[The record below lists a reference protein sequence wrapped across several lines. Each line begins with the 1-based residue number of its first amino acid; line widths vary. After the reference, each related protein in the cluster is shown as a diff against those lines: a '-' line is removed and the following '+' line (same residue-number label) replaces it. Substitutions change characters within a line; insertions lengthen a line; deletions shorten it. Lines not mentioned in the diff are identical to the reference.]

1 MSAIIIF
8 PSQTRSLTF
17 KAVNKL
23 HYKLIQLTRLN
34 APHDT
39 VNRGS
44 QELRQCD
51 CQARALHH
59 HV

>member
-8 PSQTRSLTF
+8 PSQTRRLTF
-17 KAVNKL
+17 KEVNKL
-23 HYKLIQLTRLN
+23 GYKLIHLTRLN
-34 APHDT
+34 APRDT

-51 CQARALHH
+51 RQTRALHR